1 MTMVMLPLY
10 NKRESIENQEGIHL
24 YFSKATTP
32 SDDTLLIQP
41 KILYYGT
48 PVVLLT
54 TLNEDGSTNIS
65 PISSSWA
72 LGEHLVLG
80 IGLGGKAAEN
90 LQRCPECVINLPDPS
105 MWEQVE
111 RLASTTGQ
119 TPVPSEKAAQGFVY
133 QKDKFAIS
141 GLTPH
146 PSQQVQPVRI
156 RECPLQI
163 EAVVEDFRVPDS
175 APFFAIVQTRAVA
188 VHARQDLVIG
198 DHHIDPRQWSPL
210 IYNFRHY
217 FGLGEPIGKTF
228 RAEV

>member
-1 MTMVMLPLY
+1 MQT
-10 NKRESIENQEGIHL
+10 
-24 YFSKATTP
+24 SKAASP
-32 SDDTLLIQP
+32 SADDTLLIQP

-72 LGEHLVLG
+72 LGNHIVLG

-90 LQRCPECVINLPDPS
+90 LQSCRECVINLPDPS
-105 MWEQVE
+105 LWEQVE
-111 RLASTTGQ
+111 RLAPTTGKN
-119 TPVPSEKAAQGFVY
+119 PVPTEKAAQGFTY
-133 QKDKFAIS
+133 QSDKFAAS
-141 GLTPH
+141 GLASI
-146 PSQQVQPVRI
+146 PSQQVRPARI

-163 EAVVEDFRVPDS
+163 EAVVEDFRAPAY
-175 APFFAIVQTRAVA
+175 APFFAIVETRAVA
-188 VHARQDLVIG
+188 VHARRDLVIG
-198 DHHIDPRQWSPL
+198 EHHIDPRLWSPL

-217 FGLGEPIGKTF
+217 FGLGEPLGKTF